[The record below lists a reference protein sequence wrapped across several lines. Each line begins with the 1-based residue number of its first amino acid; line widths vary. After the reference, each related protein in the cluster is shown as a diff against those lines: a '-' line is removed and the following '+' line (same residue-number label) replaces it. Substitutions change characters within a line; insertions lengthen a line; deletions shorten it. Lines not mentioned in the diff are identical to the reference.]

1 MTTESYG
8 RPLTQNT
15 MLQRL
20 EVFNV
25 GPGLR
30 PRPHIQILEGISTAS
45 LVLSSLLAYSSPAAD
60 IPKGIQ
66 KIGVAPI
73 GIGLSHLIVYATGR
87 KHG

>member
-20 EVFNV
+20 EVNV
-25 GPGLR
+25 RPGLR

-60 IPKGIQ
+60 MPKGIQ
-66 KIGVAPI
+66 KIRVAPI